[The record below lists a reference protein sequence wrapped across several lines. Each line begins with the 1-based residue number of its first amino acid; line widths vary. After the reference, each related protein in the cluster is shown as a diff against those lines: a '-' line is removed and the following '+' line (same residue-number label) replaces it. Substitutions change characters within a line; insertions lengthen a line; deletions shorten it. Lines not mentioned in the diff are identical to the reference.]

1 MFDFQ
6 KEVVINDVKNVKVDA
21 KKGIFVIDGMTY
33 KVNNVVEKTVYETEP
48 VPGKK
53 ATITIPLEKVA
64 DGKKQVRIELGLDR
78 DYRGS
83 FGSALYYFRK
93 PILIDFRD
101 AATIED
107 LKAAAKA
114 VAASNDGV
122 LRVKEESDSQI
133 VFEAAD
139 DYITVR
145 KAVVVTFDCAPEYCG
160 DEMEAVV
167 AEVELDSTPNVV
179 GFGTYEYL
187 IHNLRL
193 PTYANIRFASPAA
206 VEMPVLGGEYYQYSF
221 EYAVPRRIGGLSVV
235 GQMNYSSTGHTFF
248 VLKDKVAEFKAAL
261 AGLSIVTVKKDE
273 FIGAPEAFV
282 PANVATD
289 AEVEGKLA
297 AAKAEINT
305 EVDAKIAAKHPANE

>member
-6 KEVVINDVKNVKVDA
+6 KEVVINDVKNVMTNKD
-21 KKGIFVIDGMTY
+21 GFVIDGMTY

-83 FGSALYYFRK
+83 FGSALYYLRK

-160 DEMEAVV
+160 DEMEVVV
-167 AEVELDSTPNVV
+167 AKVELDSTPNVV

-282 PANVATD
+282 PANAATD

>member
-6 KEVVINDVKNVKVDA
+6 KEVVINSVKQFGDPNAENV
-21 KKGIFVIDGMTY
+21 VIDGMVY
-33 KVNNVVEKTVYETEP
+33 KPGNLGEEGIFRTKFVEGNPAE
-48 VPGKK
+48 
-53 ATITIPLEKVA
+53 ITINLSDIA

-93 PILIDFRD
+93 PILIDFRE
-101 AATIED
+101 AATADD

-122 LRVKEESDSQI
+122 LRVKEASDSKV
-133 VFEAAD
+133 VFKAAD

-145 KAVVVTFDCAPEYCG
+145 KAEVVKFGCANEYCNG
-160 DEMEAVV
+160 DEMEVIE
-167 AEVELDSTPNVV
+167 EVIDLDGKGQVKDNVV
-179 GFGTYEYL
+179 SFGTYEYL

-206 VEMPVLGGEYYQYSF
+206 VEMPVLGGKYWQYSF

-235 GQMNYSSTGHTFF
+235 GQKNVSVTTHTFF
-248 VLKDKVAEFKAAL
+248 VLDGDVQAAFDKYISKL
-261 AGLSIVTVKKDE
+261 
-273 FIGAPEAFV
+273 GAPVDYPKVEEAKD
-282 PANVATD
+282 PEQD
-289 AEVEGKLA
+289 E
-297 AAKAEINT
+297 
-305 EVDAKIAAKHPANE
+305 

>member
-93 PILIDFRD
+93 PILIDFREP
-101 AATIED
+101 ATAED
-107 LKAAAKA
+107 LKKAAKA

-145 KAVVVTFDCAPEYCG
+145 KAVVVAFDCEPEYCG
-160 DEMEAVV
+160 DKMEAVV

-282 PANVATD
+282 PANAATD
-289 AEVEGKLA
+289 AEVD
-297 AAKAEINT
+297 AKIADTIAEI
-305 EVDAKIAAKHPANE
+305 DAKIAAKHPANE

>member
-6 KEVVINDVKNVKVDA
+6 KEVVINDAKNVKVDA
-21 KKGIFVIDGMTY
+21 EKGIFVIDGMTY

-83 FGSALYYFRK
+83 FGSARYYFRK

-122 LRVKEESDSQI
+122 LRVKEKSDSQI

-145 KAVVVTFDCAPEYCG
+145 KAVVVAFDCEPEYCG
-160 DEMEAVV
+160 DEMEVVV

-235 GQMNYSSTGHTFF
+235 A
-248 VLKDKVAEFKAAL
+248 LKHQF
-261 AGLSIVTVKKDE
+261 GIQ
-273 FIGAPEAFV
+273 
-282 PANVATD
+282 
-289 AEVEGKLA
+289 
-297 AAKAEINT
+297 
-305 EVDAKIAAKHPANE
+305 

>member
-6 KEVVINDVKNVKVDA
+6 KEVVINDAKNVKVDA
-21 KKGIFVIDGMTY
+21 EKGIFVIDGMTY
-33 KVNNVVEKTVYETEP
+33 KANNVVEKNVYKTMP
-48 VPGKK
+48 VNGEK
-53 ATITIPLEKVA
+53 ATVTIKLS
-64 DGKKQVRIELGLDR
+64 DIQGGKKQVRIELGLDR
-78 DYRGS
+78 DYRGE

-93 PILIDFRD
+93 PILMDFRD

-107 LKAAAKA
+107 LKEAAKI
-114 VAASNDGV
+114 VAASNGGV
-122 LRVKEESDSQI
+122 LRVKEESGSQV

-145 KAVVVTFDCAPEYCG
+145 NAVVVTFDCVGEYCG

-167 AEVELDSTPNVV
+167 AESNLAKTDNVV
-179 GFGTYEYL
+179 SFGTYEYL

-206 VEMPVLGGEYYQYSF
+206 VEMPVLGGEYIQYSF

-248 VLKDKVAEFKAAL
+248 VLKSQQTAFEAVL
-261 AGLSIVTVKKDE
+261 AGLSLVEVKKGE
-273 FIGAPEAFV
+273 FIGAPEA
-282 PANVATD
+282 
-289 AEVEGKLA
+289 AE
-297 AAKAEINT
+297 
-305 EVDAKIAAKHPANE
+305 ANE

>member
-6 KEVVINDVKNVKVDA
+6 KEVVINDAKNVKVDA
-21 KKGIFVIDGMTY
+21 KNGIFVIDGMTY
-33 KVNNVVEKTVYETEP
+33 KANNVVEKTVYKTEP
-48 VPGKK
+48 INGNP
-53 ATITIPLEKVA
+53 AEITINLSDVEG
-64 DGKKQVRIELGLDR
+64 GKKQVRIELGLDR

-93 PILIDFRD
+93 PILIDFRE
-101 AATIED
+101 AATAED
-107 LKAAAKA
+107 LEAAAKA

-122 LRVKEESDSQI
+122 LRVKEVSDSKV

-145 KAVVVTFDCAPEYCG
+145 KAEVVKFGCANEYCNG
-160 DEMEAVV
+160 DEMEVIE
-167 AEVELDSTPNVV
+167 EVIDLKGKGQVKDNVV
-179 GFGTYEYL
+179 SFGTYEYL

-206 VEMPVLGGEYYQYSF
+206 VEMPVLGGEYVQYSF

-248 VLKDKVAEFKAAL
+248 VLKSQQAAFEAAL
-261 AGLSIVTVKKDE
+261 AGLSLVEVKKDE

-282 PANVATD
+282 PANAATD
-289 AEVEGKLA
+289 A
-297 AAKAEINT
+297 

>member
-21 KKGIFVIDGMTY
+21 EKGIFVIDGMTY
-33 KVNNVVEKTVYETEP
+33 KANNVVEKTVYKTEP
-48 VPGKK
+48 VTGKK
-53 ATITIPLEKVA
+53 ATIIIPLEKVA

-93 PILIDFRD
+93 PILIDFREGVKD
-101 AATIED
+101 IME
-107 LKAAAKA
+107 LKKA
-114 VAASNDGV
+114 CELVAASNDNV
-122 LRVKEESDSQI
+122 LHIVPEDAEVPEDAPKSNNSQI
-133 VFEAAD
+133 VLEAAD

-145 KAVVVTFDCAPEYCG
+145 KAEIVTFDCANEYCNG
-160 DEMEAVV
+160 DQMEIEV
-167 AEVELDSTPNVV
+167 ANEDLTVDDNVV
-179 GFGTYEYL
+179 SFGTYEYL

-206 VEMPVLGGEYYQYSF
+206 VEMPVLGGKYIQYSF

-248 VLKDKVAEFKAAL
+248 VLKSQQDAFEAAL
-261 AGLSIVTVKKDE
+261 AGLSLVEVKKGE

-282 PANVATD
+282 PANAATD
-289 AEVEGKLA
+289 A
-297 AAKAEINT
+297 

>member
-6 KEVVINDVKNVKVDA
+6 KEVVINDAKNVMTNDN
-21 KKGIFVIDGMTY
+21 GFVIDGMNY
-33 KVNNVVEKTVYETEP
+33 KVNNVVEKTVYKTMSVE
-48 VPGKK
+48 GKK
-53 ATITIPLEKVA
+53 ATVTIKLSDIEG
-64 DGKKQVRIELGLDR
+64 GKKQVRIELGLDR

-93 PILIDFRD
+93 PILMDFRA

-114 VAASNDGV
+114 VAASNDSV
-122 LRVKEESDSQI
+122 LRVKEESDSQ
-133 VFEAAD
+133 VVLEAAD
-139 DYITVR
+139 DYITIR
-145 KAVVVTFDCAPEYCG
+145 KAVVVTFECAAEYCG
-160 DEMEAVV
+160 DEMEVAV
-167 AEVELDSTPNVV
+167 AEAELDSTPNVV

-206 VEMPVLGGEYYQYSF
+206 VEMPVLGGEYIQYSF

-248 VLKDKVAEFKAAL
+248 VLKSQQDAFEAVL
-261 AGLSIVTVKKDE
+261 AGLSLVEVKKGE

-282 PANVATD
+282 PANAATD
-289 AEVEGKLA
+289 AEVEGMLA

-305 EVDAKIAAKHPANE
+305 EVDAKIAAKHPDNE